1 MVLGTRAD
9 HGDRVPAPHRQPSDP
24 RPRVLVVSDG
34 PLRRL
39 RLPRALRR
47 AALDASDAVDA
58 WQAEAEIRRGGWD
71 VVVWAGGRQDLA
83 RELLA
88 TPAPPVILAVDASS
102 GAAAVVSA
110 LAAGFADVVRS
121 SDAVPELVA
130 RVGAVLARERARRE
144 AVDGAEGVRRL
155 TDGSRDLLARL
166 APDGTILFASLAA
179 RGILGYEPDR
189 IVGASALD
197 LCHPADR
204 DAFERGLTG
213 DAAGIVAHRMRLRR
227 GGWVWME
234 TTASPVHD
242 AAGRLVEVRID
253 ARDVT
258 VRRRA
263 EAERAGLAQV
273 TAAVAAGDD
282 LSAVA
287 RMASREAAAALG
299 VETAAVARLHGDEA
313 VVIGAVGPRLRAG
326 DRVPLAAGPLRR
338 AVAPVGVGT
347 RIWGMVLALGAD
359 AAESERLAALAD
371 LVGLAVANAR
381 SRERLVALATTDPLT
396 GLANHRAFRERL
408 LAECARAERSGGPLA
423 LVMIDLDRFKRVNDT
438 HGHQAGDEVLRGV
451 ARRLASCARRAD
463 VPARIGGEELAW
475 LLPDTGL
482 DAAVEA
488 AERLRLAIRG
498 VPFRAVG
505 RVTASLGVAVL
516 GSEGPDDLVRR
527 ADLALY
533 RAKEGGRDA
542 CEAWSEPPALRAS
555 RSG

>member
-1 MVLGTRAD
+1 
-9 HGDRVPAPHRQPSDP
+9 VPSHHRQPSDP

-34 PLRRL
+34 PLRRF

-47 AALDASDAVDA
+47 AAFDAPRAADH

-71 VVVWAGGRQDLA
+71 VVVWAGGRPDLA
-83 RELLA
+83 RALLA
-88 TPAPPVILAVDASS
+88 APAPPVILAVDASC
-102 GAAAVVSA
+102 GAATVVSA
-110 LAAGFADVVRS
+110 LEAGFADVVR

-130 RVGAVLARERARRE
+130 RVAAVLTREQARRE
-144 AVDGAEGVRRL
+144 AVDGAEGLRRL

-179 RGILGYEPDR
+179 RRILGYEPER

-197 LCHPADR
+197 LCHPGDR
-204 DAFERGLTG
+204 DALERSLGG
-213 DAAGIVAHRMRLRR
+213 DSAGIVAHRMRLRR

-234 TTASPVHD
+234 TTTSPVHD
-242 AAGRLVEVRID
+242 DAGRLVEVRID

-258 VRRRA
+258 ELRRA
-263 EAERAGLAQV
+263 EAERAGLAHV

-287 RMASREAAAALG
+287 RMASREAAGALG

-313 VVIGAVGPRLRAG
+313 VVIGAVGPGLRAG

-338 AVAPVGVGT
+338 VVAPVRAGT
-347 RIWGMVLALGAD
+347 RVWGMVLALGAE
-359 AAESERLAALAD
+359 AAASERLAALAD

-408 LAECARAERSGGPLA
+408 LAECARVERTGGPLA
-423 LVMIDLDRFKRVNDT
+423 LVMIDLDRFKRINDT

-451 ARRLASCARRAD
+451 ARRLASCARRGD
-463 VPARIGGEELAW
+463 VPARVGGEELAW

-516 GSEGPDDLVRR
+516 GPDGPDDLVRR

-542 CEAWSEPPALRAS
+542 CEASTESPALRAS